1 MGIRKKLFTAATAV
15 MLASC
20 ASQQSVHNEVKKLQT
35 GPSATPHKSITNFA
49 SGLRC
54 MDNMMIDYGV
64 QDISMLVEDLSDQ
77 TGKVNAGT
85 KDMLITAV
93 SAMTRRSRAVK
104 LIPFGNDSGNLIS
117 FLGAA
122 GSQSPYNVIPKY
134 DIRGSIS
141 QLDSSVVRKQAG
153 GSISASKW
161 GAGVSAST
169 AGSILGIDLSVLRT
183 EDLSVIPGVTSSNA
197 VVLFKSGKGADAD
210 ATIKKTGISFDFQVA
225 KNEATVQALRNLIE
239 LASIEL
245 IGRLVKIPYWQ
256 CVGIPE
262 SSPEIQQEMEDWFYA
277 MRAHNELVPYVRGQ
291 LISRGYYP
299 MTISNESA
307 AMSQAIQ
314 SYQRSLGV
322 AADGKLNYRFF
333 KQILTGNAAGAQLA
347 TKATAPKPAP
357 TPAPVYAAGTPAAK
371 PAPAPVAAPASQA
384 VSQSVNLTLR
394 SNSGREL
401 FSPGETVSL
410 VAGTDNSAYLF
421 CFYTD
426 ASNNTQRFF
435 PNRFQADN
443 FVSAGSTVQLPGNM
457 PFDITADQNG
467 KTEYVTCFASAQ
479 NVYHD
484 LPNVIRTYDFEDL
497 DIRSIEEVR
506 QGFAAASNGQA
517 DEAQIAIRTR

>member
-1 MGIRKKLFTAATAV
+1 MCIGKKLFTAMTALV
-15 MLASC
+15 LASC
-20 ASQQSVHNEVKKLQT
+20 ASQQAVHDEIKKLQT
-35 GPSATPHKSITNFA
+35 GPSATPHQSITNFA

-122 GSQSPYNVIPKY
+122 GSQSAYNVIPQY

-141 QLDSSVVRKQAG
+141 QLDSSVVRQQAG
-153 GSISASKW
+153 GSIAASSW
-161 GAGVSAST
+161 GVGASAST

-197 VVLFKSGKGADAD
+197 VVLFKSGKGADTD

-245 IGRLVKIPYWQ
+245 VGRLVKIPYWQ

-262 SSPEIQQEMEDWFYA
+262 NTVEIQQEMEDWFYA

-299 MTISNESA
+299 MNMTNESA
-307 AMSQAIQ
+307 ALSQAIQ
-314 SYQRSLGV
+314 SYQKSVGV

-333 KQILTGNAAGAQLA
+333 KQLLTGNVAASQLA
-347 TKATAPKPAP
+347 SAQAAPKAAAPALKPAP
-357 TPAPVYAAGTPAAK
+357 SRPKPVVPAT
-371 PAPAPVAAPASQA
+371 
-384 VSQSVNLTLR
+384 SQSVNLTLN
-394 SNSGREL
+394 SSSGRET
-401 FSPGETVSL
+401 FSPGETIAL

-426 ASNNTQRFF
+426 ASDNTQRFF

-443 FVSAGSTVQLPGNM
+443 FINAGSSVKLPGNM
-457 PFDITADQNG
+457 PFDITANENG

-484 LPNVIRTYDFEDL
+484 LPNAIRTYDFEDL
-497 DIRSIEEVR
+497 DIRSIDDIR